1 MAHQLVSRF
10 FKESKMSDISQINQ
24 AIMADPQNQTY
35 TTQGIT
41 PLFAAPT
48 TARINIVGQA
58 PGLKAEQSRLYWN
71 DLSGDRLR
79 EWLGVDRECF
89 YHSGLFA
96 IIPMDFYY
104 PGKGKSGDLPPR
116 KGFAE
121 KWHPQILANLP
132 NIELTI
138 LIGQYAQKYYL
149 PDNKLNVTETV
160 RHYREFA
167 PQFLPLVHPSPRNQI
182 WQAKNPWFKQE
193 VVPYLQQR
201 VNAILGR

>member
-1 MAHQLVSRF
+1 
-10 FKESKMSDISQINQ
+10 MSDISQINQ
-24 AIMADPQNQTY
+24 AIMADPQNKTY
-35 TTQGIT
+35 TAQGIA

-121 KWHPQILANLP
+121 KWHPPILANLP

-201 VNAILGR
+201 VNAILDR

>member
-1 MAHQLVSRF
+1 
-10 FKESKMSDISQINQ
+10 MSDISQINQ
-24 AIMADPQNQTY
+24 AIMADPQNKTY

>member
-1 MAHQLVSRF
+1 
-10 FKESKMSDISQINQ
+10 MSDISQINQ
-24 AIMADPQNQTY
+24 AIMADPQNKTY
-35 TTQGIT
+35 TAQGIA

>member
-1 MAHQLVSRF
+1 MATL
-10 FKESKMSDISQINQ
+10 EQIKN
-24 AIMADPQNQTY
+24 AIMSDPQNQSFSER
-35 TTQGIT
+35 GIE
-41 PLFAAPT
+41 PLFSAPT
-48 TARINIVGQA
+48 SARINIVGQA

-71 DLSGDRLR
+71 DQSGVRLR
-79 EWLGVDRECF
+79 EWLGVDREMF

-121 KWHPQILANLP
+121 KWHPPILADLP

-149 PDNKLNVTETV
+149 PDNKLNVTDTV
-160 RHYREFA
+160 KNYQKFLPH
-167 PQFLPLVHPSPRNQI
+167 FLPLVHPSPRNQV
-182 WQAKNPWFKQE
+182 WLKKNPWFEQE
-193 VVPYLQQR
+193 VILHLQNLVKQ
-201 VNAILGR
+201 IIHC

>member
-1 MAHQLVSRF
+1 
-10 FKESKMSDISQINQ
+10 MSDISQINQ

-201 VNAILGR
+201 VNAILDR

>member
-1 MAHQLVSRF
+1 
-10 FKESKMSDISQINQ
+10 MSDISQINQ

-35 TTQGIT
+35 TAQGIA

-201 VNAILGR
+201 VKAILDR

>member
-1 MAHQLVSRF
+1 
-10 FKESKMSDISQINQ
+10 MSDISQINQ

-35 TTQGIT
+35 TAQGIA

-121 KWHPQILANLP
+121 KWHPPILANLP

-201 VNAILGR
+201 VNAILDR